1 MRRLNYHQ
9 PDFNLIWPTLDTV
22 HIRILPPGTFVNAR
36 VLWETLER
44 LGIGPSKVQRLYLCR
59 YSGRDEDNETV
70 PFGADKDIAI
80 DATKENL
87 IVELEADTVYALTP
101 YMVSYRKGYLQALAA
116 NILGDKAEMETI
128 AASFPLL
135 ACVEAEA
142 PEDVQRL
149 FYRTFSAL
157 PLF

>member
-1 MRRLNYHQ
+1 
-9 PDFNLIWPTLDTV
+9 
-22 HIRILPPGTFVNAR
+22 
-36 VLWETLER
+36 
-44 LGIGPSKVQRLYLCR
+44 
-59 YSGRDEDNETV
+59 
-70 PFGADKDIAI
+70 
-80 DATKENL
+80 
-87 IVELEADTVYALTP
+87 
-101 YMVSYRKGYLQALAA
+101 MVSYRKGYLQALAA